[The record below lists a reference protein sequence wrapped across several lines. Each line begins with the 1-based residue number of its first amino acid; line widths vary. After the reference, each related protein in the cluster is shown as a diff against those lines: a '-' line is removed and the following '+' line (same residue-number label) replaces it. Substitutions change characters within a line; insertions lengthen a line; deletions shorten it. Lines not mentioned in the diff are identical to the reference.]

1 MMPRLLALALYLYYS
16 PVKSIDQFISMS
28 SQHNILSLTNQIK
41 ASRICLI
48 KPSALGDVVQTLPI
62 LPVLKARF
70 PDAQI
75 SWVIRDSFANLLE
88 GHPCLDE
95 IIPFS
100 RRSSV
105 PYWWGFLKD
114 LKQRQFDLVLDLQG
128 LMRTGIMT
136 AATRARWRIGIEA
149 AREGSH
155 LAYNMTI
162 PETSRS
168 VPAYQKYWN
177 VADAFETVETSRETR
192 IYISDQD
199 KAWARKILSTG
210 ERSCPTL
217 AIHAGAQWITK
228 RWPPE
233 SFAAVGA
240 KAIRHFRCNIVLV
253 GTAEERPLTSQIEQ
267 LLHKFVPTGRVLN
280 LAGQTTLKQLAAV
293 LMETDYLLTNDSG
306 PMHLAAGLG
315 TPVTGIFTC
324 TSARRS
330 GPPGDQ
336 HELVST
342 NVDCAASYQKRCPKR
357 GPQNLCCMDE
367 LEVTRA
373 WQALYRLISRQA
385 AQRDSSAA

>member
-1 MMPRLLALALYLYYS
+1 
-16 PVKSIDQFISMS
+16 MS

-88 GHPCLDE
+88 GHPYLDE

-177 VADAFETVETSRETR
+177 VADAFKTEETSRETR

-199 KAWARKILSTG
+199 KAWARKTLSTG

-330 GPPGDQ
+330 GPPGDH

>member
-1 MMPRLLALALYLYYS
+1 
-16 PVKSIDQFISMS
+16 MS
-28 SQHNILSLTNQIK
+28 SQHKTLSQINQIE

-88 GHPCLDE
+88 AHPQIDE
-95 IIPFS
+95 VIPFS

-114 LKQRQFDLVLDLQG
+114 LKKRQFDLVLDLQG
-128 LMRTGIMT
+128 LMRTGVMT

-162 PETSRS
+162 PETSRF

-177 VADAFETVETSRETR
+177 VADAFGSGKTSRETR
-192 IYISDQD
+192 IFISDED
-199 KAWARKILSTG
+199 KAWARKTLSAG
-210 ERSCPTL
+210 EQSCPTL

-253 GTAEERPLTSQIEQ
+253 GTADERPLTSQIEQ

-280 LAGQTTLKQLAAV
+280 LAGQTSLKQLAAV

-324 TSARRS
+324 TSALRS

-373 WQALYRLISRQA
+373 WQALYRLITRQS

>member
-1 MMPRLLALALYLYYS
+1 MMPRLLALALFHYL
-16 PVKSIDQFISMS
+16 PVVSTDQ
-28 SQHNILSLTNQIK
+28 ILSMNSPHNTLPQMNQID
-41 ASRICLI
+41 ASRICIL
-48 KPSALGDVVQTLPI
+48 KPSALGDVVQSLPI
-62 LPVLKARF
+62 LPALKARF
-70 PDAQI
+70 PTAQI

-88 GHPCLDE
+88 GHPLIDE
-95 IIPFS
+95 IIPFN
-100 RRSSV
+100 RSSSV
-105 PYWWGFLKD
+105 RYWWSFLKK
-114 LKQRQFDLVLDLQG
+114 LKQQQFDLAIDLQG
-128 LMRTGIMT
+128 LLRTGVMT
-136 AATRARWRIGIEA
+136 AATRARWRIGMES

-155 LAYNMTI
+155 LAYNLTI
-162 PETSRS
+162 PETSRT

-177 VADAFETVETSRETR
+177 VADAFGTEETCRDTQ
-192 IYISDQD
+192 IFISDAD
-199 KAWARKILSTG
+199 KAWARDILSTG
-210 ERSCPTL
+210 AQSCPTL

-253 GTAEERPLTSQIEQ
+253 GTADERPLTSQIEK

-280 LAGQTTLKQLAAV
+280 LAGQTTLKQLAA
-293 LMETDYLLTNDSG
+293 LLRETDYLLTNDSG

-324 TSARRS
+324 TSSLRS

-367 LEVTRA
+367 LDVTRA
-373 WQALYRLISRQA
+373 WQALYRLITRQN
-385 AQRDSSAA
+385 AQRDSQAA